1 MKERPTNRSF
11 LTLLDIQYTLSS
23 FVSVLH
29 RVTGILLLGVVV
41 WLLYNFVGLFDTQQ
55 KFNFIIS
62 KFTTMEY
69 KIGLVFSLSIFVFH
83 IVAGCRHMFMD
94 SGFFEEMKQANLTAF
109 FVLCVSFV
117 YFVIIG
123 YFLW

>member
-41 WLLYNFVGLFDTQQ
+41 WLLYNFVGLFETQQ
-55 KFNFIIS
+55 KFNFIIV
-62 KFTTMEY
+62 KFTSIEY
-69 KIGLVFSLSIFVFH
+69 KICLVFSLAIFVFH
-83 IVAGCRHMFMD
+83 IVAGFRHMLMD
-94 SGFFEEMKQANLTAF
+94 SGFFEEMKQANVTAL
-109 FVLCVSFV
+109 FVLCISFI
-117 YFVIIG
+117 YFISIG
-123 YFLW
+123 YLLW